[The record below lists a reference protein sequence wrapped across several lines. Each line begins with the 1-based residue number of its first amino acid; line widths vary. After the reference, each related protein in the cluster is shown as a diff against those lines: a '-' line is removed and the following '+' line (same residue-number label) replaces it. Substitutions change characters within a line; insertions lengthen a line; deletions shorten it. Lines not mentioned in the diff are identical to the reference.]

1 MDDTDIFKHRHDF
14 LVSRI
19 QAGEELSPTEL
30 APVLRLYKDPLLD
43 YVASWLEGKI
53 KRRRGPKKDR
63 SAKRA
68 EETYLLFLMV
78 ERYQREYEQEYR
90 EKGIKKAN
98 PRQDALARVAEETGI
113 PADTVDKRT
122 RAIKI
127 ERDIVYLKSTSSY
140 HIM

>member
-1 MDDTDIFKHRHDF
+1 MDDIDIFKHRHDF

-19 QAGEELSPTEL
+19 QAGDDLGPAEL

-43 YVASWLEGKI
+43 YVAGWLDGKI

-68 EETYLLFLMV
+68 QETYRLCLKV
-78 ERYQREYEQEYR
+78 ERYQREYEREYR
-90 EKGIKKAN
+90 EKGIKKAD
-98 PRQDALARVAEETGI
+98 PRQDACARVAEETGI
-113 PADTVDKRT
+113 PADTIDKRT

-127 ERDIVYLKSTSSY
+127 EDGIVYLRSTSSY